1 MWSELSISQE
11 TSPKPINPLKGLSRF
26 ATANHKFTNI
36 HGYRFDKVVPFRDLL
51 QRNPRGALFV

>member
-1 MWSELSISQE
+1 MWGELSISQE

-36 HGYRFDKVVPFRDLL
+36 HGYRV
-51 QRNPRGALFV
+51 